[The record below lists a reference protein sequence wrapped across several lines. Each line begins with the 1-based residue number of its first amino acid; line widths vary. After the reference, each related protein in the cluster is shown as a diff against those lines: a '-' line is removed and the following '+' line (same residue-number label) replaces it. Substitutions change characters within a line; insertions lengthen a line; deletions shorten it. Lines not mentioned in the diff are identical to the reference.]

1 MEEIFSDP
9 ILITKLF
16 GIKYINTEDF
26 LELAVRFFFNFAV
39 VLVIVRAIY
48 YPITRRKDYLFTY
61 LMFSIIVF
69 FMCQVLSSVKLGL
82 GFALGLFAIFGI
94 IRYRTDPIPIKEMTY
109 LFVVIGLA
117 AINGLANKKVSYAEL
132 VFTNLSVVAIIF
144 GLEKLWLLKNESRK
158 TVLLEKIE
166 LIKPEN
172 HEMLLK
178 DLRERTGLNI
188 HRVEIGRINFL
199 RDTARV
205 RVFYYED
212 DMAYSSIESEAESE
226 TTLE

>member
-1 MEEIFSDP
+1 MEVINDP
-9 ILITKLF
+9 DIIARLF
-16 GIKYINTEDF
+16 GIKYINPQDF
-26 LELAVRFFFNFAV
+26 LELLVRFVFNFSVA
-39 VLVIVRAIY
+39 LVIVRAIY

-61 LMFSIIVF
+61 LMFSIMVF

-132 VFTNLSVVAIIF
+132 LFTNLIIIVVIYGI
-144 GLEKLWLLKNESRK
+144 EKLWLLKSESRK
-158 TVLLEKIE
+158 TVILEKID

-172 HEMLLK
+172 HELLMK
-178 DLRERTGLNI
+178 DLRDRTGLNI
-188 HRVEIGRINFL
+188 HR
-199 RDTARV
+199 T
-205 RVFYYED
+205 
-212 DMAYSSIESEAESE
+212 
-226 TTLE
+226 

>member
-1 MEEIFSDP
+1 MEEIVSNADEVAR
-9 ILITKLF
+9 LF
-16 GIKYINTEDF
+16 DIKIINTGDF
-26 LELAVRFFFNFAV
+26 MELFVRFFFNFIIA
-39 VLVIVRAIY
+39 LIIVRSIY

-61 LMFSIIVF
+61 LMFSIMVF

-132 VFTNLSVVAIIF
+132 LFTNFAIVAVIYGI
-144 GLEKLWLLKNESRK
+144 EKLWLIKSESRK
-158 TVLLEKIE
+158 TVMLEKIE

-172 HEMLLK
+172 HEALLK

-188 HRVEIGRINFL
+188 HRTEIGRIDFL

-205 RVFYYED
+205 RVFYYEED
-212 DMAYSSIESEAESE
+212 SAYSSLEQE
-226 TTLE
+226 TEQETSVE

>member
-1 MEEIFSDP
+1 MEVINDP
-9 ILITKLF
+9 DLIARLF
-16 GIKYINTEDF
+16 GIKYINTQDF
-26 LELAVRFFFNFAV
+26 LELLVRFIFNLGIA
-39 VLVIVRAIY
+39 LLIVRAIY
-48 YPITRRKDYLFTY
+48 YPITKRKDYLFTY

-109 LFVVIGLA
+109 LFVVIGLS

-132 VFTNLSVVAIIF
+132 LFTNFAVVAVTY
-144 GLEKLWLLKNESRK
+144 GLEKLWLLKSESRK

-166 LIKPEN
+166 LIKPSN
-172 HEMLLK
+172 HELLMN

-188 HRVEIGRINFL
+188 HRVEIGRIDFL

-205 RVFYYED
+205 RVFYYEEES
-212 DMAYSSIESEAESE
+212 YSSLESDSE
-226 TTLE
+226 RENRVN